1 MQAKHKCKENK
12 IQASLKDITF
22 ALYKKAFELQKKPMP
37 TNDQQQIPT
46 PPPPPPPFTTIY

>member
-46 PPPPPPPFTTIY
+46 PPPPPSPLQNY